1 MATATLHL
9 SAGLS
14 TPKSAVS
21 AAKSAAS
28 VAGSA
33 RKSLLRRVYDALIAA
48 RMRHAMQEI
57 AMRRHLVPDDVRISG
72 GHEAGL
78 ANDQLPFTRAA

>member
-14 TPKSAVS
+14 
-21 AAKSAAS
+21 AAKFAAS
-28 VAGSA
+28 GSQSA

-48 RMRHAMQEI
+48 RMRHAMQAI
-57 AMRRHLVPDDVRISG
+57 AIHRHLVPDDVRISG

>member
-14 TPKSAVS
+14 

-28 VAGSA
+28 APHSA

-57 AMRRHLVPDDVRISG
+57 AMHRHLVPDDVRISG

>member
-14 TPKSAVS
+14 

-28 VAGSA
+28 AAGSV

-57 AMRRHLVPDDVRISG
+57 ALHRHLVTDDVRISS

-78 ANDQLPFTRAA
+78 ANGQMPFTRAA